1 MTDRL
6 NDFPRLLDWESR
18 GNYLS
23 VDDEHDVFY
32 IDEGEGDVIL
42 FLQNFPFSSWLWQ
55 PLWDTLSDGYRLIA
69 FDPLGIGLSDKP
81 ISLNYRIADSARQ
94 LRAVLEHLGV
104 DSLSVL
110 THGGGMNL
118 LQEMLAQMTKNGGD
132 GLRISKVTAFNCAM
146 THDSPIHPEHRR
158 ILIKRS
164 KALVEYDRQRFCDL
178 IHSISGP
185 QKISSKFLDECW
197 MLLSHNNGIDVADR
211 VMSYVA
217 DRLEFGESWEKALK
231 QRNIPIHYI
240 CGLADPIWG
249 QQSISAIRR
258 SFGEHNLHITELANV
273 GNMPMVEKPAAVLS
287 LLV

>member
-23 VDDEHDVFY
+23 VDGEHDVFY

-42 FLQNFPFSSWLWQ
+42 FLQHFPFSSWLWQ
-55 PLWDTLSDGYRLIA
+55 PLWDTLSDGYRLIS

-81 ISLNYRIADSARQ
+81 LSLNYHIADSAKQ
-94 LRAVLEHLGV
+94 LAAVLEHLDV
-104 DSLSVL
+104 NSLSVL
-110 THGGGMNL
+110 AHGGGMNL
-118 LQEMLAQMTKNGGD
+118 LQELLAQMAKNGD
-132 GLRISKVTAFNCAM
+132 ERLDISKVTAFNCTM

-164 KALVEYDRQRFCDL
+164 KALVEYDRQRFFDL
-178 IHSISGP
+178 VHSISGP
-185 QKISSKFLDECW
+185 NKINDGFLDECW
-197 MLLSHNNGIDVADR
+197 MLVSHNNGIDVADR

-217 DRLEFGESWEKALK
+217 DRLELGADWEAALK
-231 QRNIPIHYI
+231 QRDIPIHYI
-240 CGLADPIWG
+240 CGMADPIWG
-249 QQSISAIRR
+249 QQSIAAIRR
-258 SFGEHNLHITELANV
+258 SFGEQNLQITELDNV
-273 GNMPMVEKPAAVLS
+273 GNMPMVEKPTAVLP